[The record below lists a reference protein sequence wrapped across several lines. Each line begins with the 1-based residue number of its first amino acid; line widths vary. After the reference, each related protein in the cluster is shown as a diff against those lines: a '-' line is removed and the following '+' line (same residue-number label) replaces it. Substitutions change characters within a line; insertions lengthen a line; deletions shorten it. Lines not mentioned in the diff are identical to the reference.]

1 MKKLLFTIGM
11 IAILVGVAF
20 ASMAAASNPSAP
32 WNSIEQKI
40 DALNMKVTNLQG
52 NVSAIRNDLAGIKS
66 DVTAI
71 QSDLAEVPVMRTDS
85 YYMIAEPIGDWATS
99 VDRSYAQ
106 VRHVSLTLDLRQY
119 GIVLP
124 ALGQRIVKVWAY
136 LGNPTEPFTEYPN
149 TIWEGVPDTDGDNV
163 TLDFNTNHWM
173 IKVLNENDT
182 AFYFRITDTVTY
194 VP

>member
-1 MKKLLFTIGM
+1 M

-40 DALNMKVTNLQG
+40 DALSTKMTNLQG
-52 NVSAIRNDLAGIKS
+52 NVSAIRSDLAGTKS
-66 DVTAI
+66 DITAI
-71 QSDLAEVPVMRTDS
+71 QTNLAEVPVMRTDS

-119 GIVLP
+119 GIVIP
-124 ALGQRIVKVWAY
+124 ALGQRTVKVEAY
-136 LGNPTEPFTEYPN
+136 LGNPTDPFTVYP
-149 TIWEGVPDTDGDNV
+149 TKIWEGVPDTDGDHV
-163 TLDFNTNHWM
+163 TLAFDTNHWR
-173 IKVLNENDT
+173 IRVLNDNDT
-182 AFYFRITDTVTY
+182 AFYFRLTDTVTY